1 MLYKEAN
8 QRFHMIEAEPTRFRV
23 QNVVSIC
30 YASEAILYEL
40 ANFLAKIKQY
50 VFLRYYVANHLISLI
65 VYTLVS
71 YPAILSLNY
80 HEHK

>member
-1 MLYKEAN
+1 MEENPWSHL
-8 QRFHMIEAEPTRFRV
+8 IDAELTGCRV

-30 YASEAILYEL
+30 YASEAISYEL

-50 VFLRYYVANHLISLI
+50 VFLRYYIANHLISLI
-65 VYTLVS
+65 VYTLLS